1 MTRSKKLSKL
11 SDQGTMAD
19 PDVEEHRG
27 LLCSFFFLVYY
38 EEPICK
44 ELANATK
51 NQKKNKKIALEGSMM
66 SVKVRTPS
74 KRISKSSESEVS
86 TSPYHVKANNSSSKL
101 VTPKQDV
108 KKKKRKRSP
117 STCLAYLAFSSHEG
131 FIASVVNSLLGEED
145 DEVKT
150 ANPELED
157 VAGNVSLDDNRDNAS
172 EKITK
177 GFQRMSLALRRLVE
191 TVTFE

>member
-1 MTRSKKLSKL
+1 
-11 SDQGTMAD
+11 
-19 PDVEEHRG
+19 
-27 LLCSFFFLVYY
+27 
-38 EEPICK
+38 
-44 ELANATK
+44 
-51 NQKKNKKIALEGSMM
+51 MM

-145 DEVKT
+145 DEAIGGLKFRVVNRYKRSPVFNALMYHEYYNKT
-150 ANPELED
+150 KVANNFYLTKKQATKKT
-157 VAGNVSLDDNRDNAS
+157 VNLF
-172 EKITK
+172 K
-177 GFQRMSLALRRLVE
+177 GFIEEEREKAL
-191 TVTFE
+191 